1 MILSLLPKVPRVTSP
16 DPWVDGYERGSS
28 ITGVNTEP
36 SGPVRIGPND
46 ILRLVL
52 ELFAFFS
59 IGLWGFLA
67 WPAPLLN
74 WVFGI
79 GAPLFAIVLWGLF
92 RSPRAVFSLDAF
104 GKALVEIVIMG
115 SGALAWLV
123 MGQWLVALVFGLVA
137 VVSGVISG
145 RKEFA

>member
-1 MILSLLPKVPRVTSP
+1 M
-16 DPWVDGYERGSS
+16 
-28 ITGVNTEP
+28 NTDQSAP
-36 SGPVRIGPND
+36 QRIGPND
-46 ILRLVL
+46 AFRFVL

-67 WPAPLLN
+67 WPPLWN
-74 WVFGI
+74 WAFGI

-92 RSPRAVFSLDAF
+92 RSPKAVITLDPF

-115 SGALAWLV
+115 SAALAWLV
-123 MGQWLVALVFGLVA
+123 MGQWIVA
-137 VVSGVISG
+137 VVFGILAVISGVISG

>member
-1 MILSLLPKVPRVTSP
+1 MVPAGRREAAADRHST
-16 DPWVDGYERGSS
+16 
-28 ITGVNTEP
+28 IAGVNTDQGALP
-36 SGPVRIGPND
+36 RFGPND
-46 ILRLVL
+46 VLRLLL

-67 WPAPLLN
+67 WPPLWN
-74 WVFGI
+74 WAFGI

-92 RSPRAVFSLDAF
+92 RSPRAVFHLDAF

-115 SGALAWLV
+115 SAALAWLV
-123 MGQWLVALVFGLVA
+123 IGQWIVAVLFGILA
-137 VVSGVISG
+137 VVSGVVSG

>member
-1 MILSLLPKVPRVTSP
+1 M
-16 DPWVDGYERGSS
+16 
-28 ITGVNTEP
+28 NTEP

-46 ILRLVL
+46 ILRLLL

-67 WPAPLLN
+67 WPPPVFN

-92 RSPRAVFSLDAF
+92 RSPRAVFSLDPF

>member
-1 MILSLLPKVPRVTSP
+1 MNTDQAASP
-16 DPWVDGYERGSS
+16 
-28 ITGVNTEP
+28 
-36 SGPVRIGPND
+36 RIGPSD
-46 ILRLVL
+46 VVRFLL

-67 WPAPLLN
+67 WPPLWN
-74 WVFGI
+74 WLFGI

-92 RSPRAVFSLDAF
+92 RSPKAVFHLDAF

-115 SGALAWLV
+115 SAALAWVV
-123 MGQWLVALVFGLVA
+123 MGQWIVAVLFGILA
-137 VVSGVISG
+137 VVSGIVSG

>member
-1 MILSLLPKVPRVTSP
+1 MA
-16 DPWVDGYERGSS
+16 
-28 ITGVNTEP
+28 GVNTEP

-92 RSPRAVFSLDAF
+92 RSPRAVFSLDPF